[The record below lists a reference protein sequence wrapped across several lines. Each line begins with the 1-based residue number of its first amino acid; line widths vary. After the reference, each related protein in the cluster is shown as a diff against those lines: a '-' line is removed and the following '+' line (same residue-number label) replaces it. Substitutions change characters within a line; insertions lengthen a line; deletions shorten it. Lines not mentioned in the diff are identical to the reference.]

1 MTDRRT
7 GVKRAGRR
15 RDDGGA
21 VVVEYALL
29 MALVVLVAVVGVAAL
44 GLGVNPLFD
53 GVNLPG

>member
-7 GVKRAGRR
+7 DVKRAGRR
-15 RDDGGA
+15 RDDRGA

-29 MALVVLVAVVGVAAL
+29 MALVVLVGVVGVAAL
-44 GLGVNPLFD
+44 GLGVDPLFS